1 MGTPAGKIGDINSGH
16 GSFPPSPC
24 NSGSGNV
31 MTNGIPSMRKG
42 DTFVT
47 HCNPAPSCHTP
58 VLAKGSSTV
67 KVNGRDFGRIGD
79 PTACGAKVATGSS
92 NVIVGG

>member
-1 MGTPAGKIGDINSGH
+1 MGKGAGRLGDIQSGH

-24 NSGSGNV
+24 NSSSSNV
-31 MTNGIPSMRKG
+31 ITNGKGSLRKG
-42 DTFVT
+42 DSYVT
-47 HCNPAPSCHTP
+47 HCNPTPSCHTP
-58 VLAKGSSTV
+58 VLAMGSSTV

-79 PTACGAKVATGSS
+79 PTACGAKHMVGSS